1 MPTYDFRCPKGH
13 VFEEM
18 QPSSAPNPP
27 CPYAEGPCP
36 PTHVDHNHTGCSWP
50 SCPPCG
56 EPTVKVPSFRGNVIG
71 NTPKF
76 YPNRG

>member
-13 VFEEM
+13 VFEDI
-18 QPSSAPNPP
+18 QPSAAPNPP
-27 CPYAEGPCP
+27 CPTP
-36 PTHVDHNHTGCSWP
+36 D
-50 SCPPCG
+50 CG
-56 EPTVKVPSFRGNVIG
+56 EPTEKVPSFRGNVIG